1 MDRDRPSVVSHVI
14 YQKRKSVHVKRTLCL
29 VICSR
34 LYLGYASLGRGGE
47 KNFVMLYKN
56 EVNIAG
62 DCMSLVSGRQRRFYE
77 DISQYDRKES
87 DK

>member
-1 MDRDRPSVVSHVI
+1 MPGDLLAAIFGVRELR
-14 YQKRKSVHVKRTLCL
+14 
-29 VICSR
+29 
-34 LYLGYASLGRGGE
+34 GRGE